1 MKSGKKNNKSEAS
14 PAYSAS
20 TVGLSKDFFTFGTT
34 KDAAAFLI
42 TKSRLAWHV
51 GTQSW
56 PGAANSSRAIEDI
69 KYPDMNKH
77 CRPVVKKQN
86 VVWDSDD
93 PMFKIQCEECTEDM
107 K

>member
-14 PAYSAS
+14 LSYSAP
-20 TVGLSKDFFTFGTT
+20 TLEHTKVLFTFGTT
-34 KDAAAFLI
+34 RDAAVFLP
-42 TKSRLAWHV
+42 TKSKLAWHV

-77 CRPVVKKQN
+77 CRPVVKK
-86 VVWDSDD
+86 
-93 PMFKIQCEECTEDM
+93 
-107 K
+107 